1 MNPLFWVVSWTSLFR
16 EIFST
21 TSLFLLNN
29 ISKQLADKLSSI
41 SEAPKRGAG
50 LNLFPYLW
58 TARDLGGGW
67 DCRDHP
73 DGTQRAPCRWTL
85 GVHLETQ
92 GAFHAAQQTQQV
104 GRCLLWNGSGLK
116 CISSTHL
123 VSHSHAKMWH
133 SQHLWV
139 PLGCWRHRPHTDS
152 VFINCPRVRSAVQGC
167 EAAFPA
173 MLAWSKCRARCWRNK
188 VIYKHL

>member
-92 GAFHAAQQTQQV
+92 GTSDTVGFPRCTAEAAGGQV
-104 GRCLLWNGSGLK
+104 SALEWFWLK
-116 CISSTHL
+116 MHFQHTSCISQSCKN
-123 VSHSHAKMWH
+123 V
-133 SQHLWV
+133 
-139 PLGCWRHRPHTDS
+139 
-152 VFINCPRVRSAVQGC
+152 
-167 EAAFPA
+167 
-173 MLAWSKCRARCWRNK
+173 AWSTSLSTLRLLETPTP
-188 VIYKHL
+188 H